1 MKPTIYAL
9 ALLALLALARP
20 ALCQTTNIADL
31 SQLLQGD
38 REPLTH
44 KLSDLDGAWRRLSL
58 GGSVEGGNPAS
69 AYLSLF
75 TGMGGASDAYYTQ
88 GRLVTVAGET
98 YLVAYRRQTKPIDF
112 AALMRSGGQNDF
124 PKPEPLTPDTVLS
137 LSLLNLRTAGS
148 LNDIRP
154 FDMQQEMTAT
164 QQAASAAG
172 AASARSASQ
181 TSVSN
186 LKQLALGILQ
196 YQQDN
201 DENMP
206 PMKDAV
212 TVKKA
217 ILPYVKSD
225 ETFVQPDTKRPYK
238 PNASLSK
245 RNLASFNDPATM
257 VILYEDAPDRDNTRA
272 VAFMDGHVKRIPES
286 QWPSLKSASHVP
298 GP

>member
-124 PKPEPLTPDTVLS
+124 PKPDPLTLDTVLS

-154 FDMQQEMTAT
+154 FDIQMEVTAT
-164 QQAASAAG
+164 RQAAAQN
-172 AASARSASQ
+172 ASQ
-181 TSVSN
+181 TSVTN
-186 LKQLALGILQ
+186 LKQLGLGLMM
-196 YQQDN
+196 YMQDN
-201 DENMP
+201 DELLP
-206 PMKDAV
+206 SLKDA
-212 TVKKA
+212 TALKKA
-217 ILPYVKSD
+217 IYPYVKND
-225 ETFVQPDTKRPYK
+225 QIFLQPDTKRPYK
-238 PNASLSK
+238 PNTSLSK
-245 RNLASFNDPATM
+245 RGLASFNNPATM
-257 VILYEDAPDRDNTRA
+257 VVLYEDAPNQDNTRA
-272 VAFMDGHVKRIPES
+272 VTFMDGHVKRIPES